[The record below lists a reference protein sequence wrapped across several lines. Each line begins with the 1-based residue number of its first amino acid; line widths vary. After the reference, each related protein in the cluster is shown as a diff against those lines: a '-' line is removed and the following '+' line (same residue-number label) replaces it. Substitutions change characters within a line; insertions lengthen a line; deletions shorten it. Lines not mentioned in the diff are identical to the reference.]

1 MWDHPKS
8 STCALLKIILY
19 LKMSRTATERCG
31 AVGAVATQQSCCC
44 LPGRSRNL
52 KICLPIF
59 LFTVCFVGLW
69 GFFVAPLPLDS
80 LFHFIEEETCWGP
93 EDASLALTCPAARV
107 TSQADALLRAMYSHN
122 SLFQEMSQEQQ
133 NPQTEAKH
141 RALQFR
147 QHNKSI
153 DKVNLKSACFHNG
166 KTNCR
171 ELGLQ
176 NTVL

>member
-1 MWDHPKS
+1 
-8 STCALLKIILY
+8 
-19 LKMSRTATERCG
+19 MSDGVQLGLSQRCG
-31 AVGAVATQQSCCC
+31 VTTAHQEGAGIVTFPLPYFC
-44 LPGRSRNL
+44 LQY
-52 KICLPIF
+52 
-59 LFTVCFVGLW
+59 VLW
-69 GFFVAPLPLDS
+69 GLCSGGFVVVPLPLAS
-80 LFHFIEEETCWGP
+80 PFHLTEEETCWGA
-93 EDASLALTCPAARV
+93 EDACATA
-107 TSQADALLRAMYSHN
+107 QADALLRAVYSHN

-153 DKVNLKSACFHNG
+153 DKVNLTSACFHNG

>member
-1 MWDHPKS
+1 MLARWAWDRPGS
-8 STCALLKIILY
+8 STCTLLKINPLFKAEQHSALGIIAMQRECPGFRNPSISLAIILFPVCVWGMWW
-19 LKMSRTATERCG
+19 LFFCG
-31 AVGAVATQQSCCC
+31 AIAISQLV
-44 LPGRSRNL
+44 
-52 KICLPIF
+52 
-59 LFTVCFVGLW
+59 LFPW
-69 GFFVAPLPLDS
+69 GGSTLRAGGCPS
-80 LFHFIEEETCWGP
+80 GP
-93 EDASLALTCPAARV
+93 RVPAAPA
-107 TSQADALLRAMYSHN
+107 TSGADVLLRAVYSHN

-147 QHNKSI
+147 QHNKSV

-171 ELGLQ
+171 EFGLQ

>member
-1 MWDHPKS
+1 MRDAVQLGLSQRSRAATAHQQG
-8 STCALLKIILY
+8 AGILKFPLPY
-19 LKMSRTATERCG
+19 
-31 AVGAVATQQSCCC
+31 CC
-44 LPGRSRNL
+44 LQY
-52 KICLPIF
+52 
-59 LFTVCFVGLW
+59 VLW
-69 GFFVAPLPLDS
+69 GLEGGGRVVVPLPLAS
-80 LFHFIEEETCWGP
+80 PLHLTEEETRWGP
-93 EDASLALTCPAARV
+93 EDAPLALSSPAARA
-107 TSQADALLRAMYSHN
+107 TSRADALLRAMYSHN